1 MSVLRRS
8 SFAYLFSV
16 RKIKIFLEDYSFPIN
31 FMLATMNSIAISD
44 NQASKAGSK
53 KKVIEHFQ

>member
-1 MSVLRRS
+1 MLVLRRS

-53 KKVIEHFQ
+53 KKVIEHLQ